1 MPKPKTTQTVR
12 IRRTDL
18 QAARIIATGALGRQP
33 RNDAET
39 LGVLVASCSDEA
51 LERLADRFNHDM
63 RCGTVAT
70 AIHVAGVCAPDV
82 EYTFNL
88 RSGWGLTLEG
98 GEVFPLGHASAP
110 GVIEALAA
118 RGVELGQPADST
130 D

>member
-1 MPKPKTTQTVR
+1 MPKPKTTQTAR

-18 QAARIIATGALGRQP
+18 EAARVVATSTLGRRP

-39 LGVLVASCSDEA
+39 LAVIVAATSNEA
-51 LERLADRFNHDM
+51 LERLADRFNHDI
-63 RCGTVAT
+63 RCSGVAT

-82 EYTFNL
+82 DYAFDL
-88 RSGWGLTLEG
+88 RAGWSLHLPT
-98 GEVFPLGHASAP
+98 GEVFDLGHASVA

-118 RGVELGQPADST
+118 RGVELAQPADST